1 MTESISKLFIRDLD
15 RLKGEIEKYGNE
27 EDLWKIDGDILNS
40 AGNLCLHICGNLQHF
55 VGAVMGNTGYERD
68 RSYEFNAR
76 NIPREQ
82 LLEQVDKTKS
92 VVIEV
97 VEGLSEE
104 QLATTFPINIWNYE
118 MTTEYFLIHLYGHV
132 SWHLGHI
139 NYHRRLLAVD

>member
-82 LLEQVDKTKS
+82 LLEEVDKTKS

-139 NYHRRLLAVD
+139 NYHRRLLAAD

>member
-139 NYHRRLLAVD
+139 NYHRRLLAAD

>member
-82 LLEQVDKTKS
+82 LLEEVDKTKS

-139 NYHRRLLAVD
+139 NYHRRLLAS

>member
-82 LLEQVDKTKS
+82 LLEEVDKTKS

-104 QLATTFPINIWNYE
+104 QLAATFPINIWNYE

-139 NYHRRLLAVD
+139 NYHRRLLAS